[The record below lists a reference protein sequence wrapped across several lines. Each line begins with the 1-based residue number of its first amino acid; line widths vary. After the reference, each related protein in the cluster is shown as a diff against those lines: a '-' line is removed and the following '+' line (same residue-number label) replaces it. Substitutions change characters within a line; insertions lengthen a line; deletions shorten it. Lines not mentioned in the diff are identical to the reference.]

1 MDEQLRRIL
10 IIDDDKDSLR
20 SILEPLIE
28 SKYDAR
34 SVTSGPESLRYI
46 EKWQPHIVVIDSV
59 DPNLG
64 GLKTLSRIREKL
76 KHVSCIFISSNK
88 DPEAVIS
95 CLDAGAD
102 DYIVKPFNASELLAR
117 VRTHIRIRDLQDQV
131 LTVNEKLQELIE
143 IDDLTGLFN
152 MRSLYTKLDIEIE
165 RSRRFGRSV
174 CVVMVDMDHFKTVND
189 GHDHLFGS
197 YVISEVG
204 SIIKQFTRNIDIPA
218 RYGGDEF
225 LIVLTEANP
234 IGAMQFCER
243 LKDTIQNTTFKQGHD
258 EMNLTIS
265 VGMAFTN
272 PGENITAREVVRR
285 ADHAL
290 YRAKEEG
297 RNRICVHG
305 ESPLELL
312 EMELKRSS

>member
-10 IIDDDKDSLR
+10 IIDDDRDSLQ
-20 SILEPLIE
+20 SILDPLVQNQ
-28 SKYDAR
+28 YDAR

-46 EKWQPHIVVIDSV
+46 EKWQPHIVLIDSV

-64 GLKTLSRIREKL
+64 GMKILSRIREKL
-76 KHVSCIFISSNK
+76 KHVSCIFLSNNQ
-88 DPEAVIS
+88 DPNAVIA

-102 DYIVKPFNASELLAR
+102 DYIVKPFNSSELLAR
-117 VRTHIRIRDLQDQV
+117 IRTHIRIRDLQDQV

-152 MRSLYTKLDIEIE
+152 MRSLYTKLDVEID
-165 RSRRFGRSV
+165 RSRRFGRV
-174 CVVMVDMDHFKTVND
+174 ICAVMVDMDHFKSVND
-189 GHDHLFGS
+189 AHDHLFGS

-204 SIIKQFTRNIDIPA
+204 RLIKNTTRNIDMPA

-225 LIVLTEANP
+225 LIVLTETHAT
-234 IGAMQFCER
+234 GAMQFCER
-243 LKDTIQNTTFKQGHD
+243 LKYAIEKTTFKQGHD

-265 VGMAFTN
+265 VGMAFTK
-272 PGENITAREVVRR
+272 PSENITARELVRR

-290 YRAKEEG
+290 YRAKDEG

-305 ESPLELL
+305 DSPLELL

>member
-10 IIDDDKDSLR
+10 IIDDDRDSLE
-20 SILEPLIE
+20 SILEPLVQN
-28 SKYDAR
+28 KYDAR

-46 EKWQPHIVVIDSV
+46 EKWQPHIVLIDSV

-64 GLKTLSRIREKL
+64 GLKILSRIREKL
-76 KHVSCIFISSNK
+76 KYVSCIFLSRNK
-88 DPEAVIS
+88 DPQAVIS

-102 DYIVKPFNASELLAR
+102 DYIVKPFNSSELLAR
-117 VRTHIRIRDLQDQV
+117 VRTHIRIRDLQDKV
-131 LTVNEKLQELIE
+131 MTVNEKLQELIE

-152 MRSLYTKLDIEIE
+152 MRSLYSKLDLEIE
-165 RSRRFGRSV
+165 RSRRFGRRI
-174 CVVMVDMDHFKTVND
+174 CVIMVDMDHFKSVND
-189 GHDHLFGS
+189 DHDHLFGS

-204 SIIKQFTRNIDIPA
+204 RLIKIATRNIDIPA

-225 LIVLTEANP
+225 LIVLTETHEL
-234 IGAMQFCER
+234 GAMQFCER
-243 LKDTIQNTTFKQGHD
+243 LQKTIQETTFKQGHD

-265 VGMAFTN
+265 MGIALTN

-305 ESPLELL
+305 QSPIEAM
-312 EMELKRSS
+312 EMLLKRSS